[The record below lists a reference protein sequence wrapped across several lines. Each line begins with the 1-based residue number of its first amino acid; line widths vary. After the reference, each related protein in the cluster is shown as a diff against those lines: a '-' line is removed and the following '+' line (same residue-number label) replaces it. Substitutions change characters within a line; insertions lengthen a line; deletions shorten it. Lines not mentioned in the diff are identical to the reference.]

1 MEFATIV
8 ASPRTV
14 LGKKVKALR
23 REGTLP
29 GNVFGKGLDSVALQM
44 DAREFLRIV
53 RGAGVRSMFRLSVDG
68 ETSPRYVFIRGLMRE
83 GGMGDPR
90 HVDFYQVQLD
100 KPIETSVAVK
110 LVGEA
115 PAVRDL
121 AGTLV
126 TAATRVT
133 VRTLPLEVPDHVEA
147 DLVALNGFEAQVTV
161 ANIKPLSGVEI
172 VDDPSTVLATA
183 TPPRI
188 RLDAE

>member
-14 LGKKVKALR
+14 LGKKVKTLR

-29 GNVFGKGLDSVALQM
+29 GNVFGRGLESRALQM

-53 RGAGVRSMFRLSVDG
+53 RGSGVKSMFRLTVDG
-68 ETSPRYVFIRGLMRE
+68 ETEPRYVFIRGLMRA
-83 GGMGDPR
+83 GGMGDPT
-90 HVDFYQVQLD
+90 HVDFHQVELD
-100 KPIETSVAVK
+100 KVIDTGVAIK
-110 LVGEA
+110 LIGEA

-126 TAATRVT
+126 PAVNRVT
-133 VRTLPLEVPDHVEA
+133 VRTLPLEVPDHVEV
-147 DLVALNGFEAQVTV
+147 DLVALNSFDAVLTV
-161 ANIKPLSGVEI
+161 GHIKPIDGVEI
-172 VDDPSTVLATA
+172 VDDPSIVLATV

>member
-14 LGKKVKALR
+14 LGKQVKALR

-29 GNVFGKGLDSVALQM
+29 GNVFGKGLESKALQM
-44 DAREFLRIV
+44 DAREFLRVV
-53 RGAGVRSMFRLSVDG
+53 RGSGVKSMFRLSVEG

-100 KPIETSVAVK
+100 KPIETSVPVV

-126 TAATRVT
+126 TAATRVRFDALVRHT
-133 VRTLPLEVPDHVEA
+133 VDFLAAGLAAPDSA
-147 DLVALNGFEAQVTV
+147 TTAAP
-161 ANIKPLSGVEI
+161 ARLSA
-172 VDDPSTVLATA
+172 PKRA
-183 TPPRI
+183 R
-188 RLDAE
+188 R